1 MGSDPEREVA
11 DALADYELGRVL
23 GRGQFGVVYAA
34 RHRQLGRDV
43 AVKHLAGDPGEDA
56 LARFR
61 REARILAQLDHPHV
75 VTIYD
80 YREVGDVRLLVMET
94 LTGGSLADQL
104 RVGVPIETAVAATMA
119 AATALH
125 HVHGNGVLHRDV
137 KPENLML
144 SSSGVLKV
152 TDFGVA
158 RGEATDQTVADLT
171 EAGSFF
177 GTPAYA
183 APEQVAE
190 AMAPG
195 WPPVG
200 PATDQWAL
208 AAVLY
213 RTLSGEPT
221 HDGTGG
227 LIALFTRRLND
238 EARPLADVAPE
249 VPPAI
254 ADVVMRALARDPAE
268 RFGST
273 EDFAV
278 ALGHA
283 AFEALGPDW
292 LDRSS
297 VSIRDPGVVRV
308 AATGTPSITAA
319 GTDPHQRDVLADA
332 TTTETGSVVD
342 GSGGGITG
350 ATAAVGGPDP
360 IPAGNLTDAASP
372 PGRAVAS
379 AADESADR
387 APHERARPS
396 TRRWPLLAGVAVLAV
411 VLAAVGVVVLRDRGA
426 GQTTSGAPGT
436 TTPGSL
442 PVELAW
448 RFPTDESIRA
458 NPLVVDGLVVVG
470 GFDQTL
476 HAVDA
481 ATGVGRW
488 ELETGGAIRSSAA
501 ASGDTVFVG
510 SDDGFL
516 RSVALA
522 DGAER
527 WKAQVGFTVAGS
539 PAVADG
545 TVVIGADQL
554 YAYDAAT
561 GAERWRFSTG
571 GTDADVIAS
580 SPAVADG
587 VVYVGSD
594 NGKVFAVELAT
605 GSPRWAYDTGGAV
618 QSSPVV
624 DGRTVYVGT
633 NDDALV
639 ALDAAT
645 GTLTWRFEAGAPV
658 RSTPAVSASSV
669 FVGTGA
675 GRLVAVDRTTGAE
688 QWSLAAGDKVDGSP
702 ALTDP
707 YVLVGSNDGT
717 LYAAD
722 QQTGA
727 LIARYDTSDPI
738 LARPAVAGDLVLVAA
753 YDGTL
758 YALAGIVDG
767 AG

>member
-1 MGSDPEREVA
+1 MSSDPDRQVA
-11 DALADYELGRVL
+11 DALSDYELGRVL

-34 RHRQLGRDV
+34 RHRQLGREV

-75 VTIYD
+75 VTIFD
-80 YREVGDVRLLVMET
+80 YREVGSVRLLVMET

-104 RVGVPIETAVAATMA
+104 RTGLSTETAVAATMA
-119 AATALH
+119 AATGLH
-125 HVHGNGVLHRDV
+125 HVHQKGVLHRDV

-144 SSSGVLKV
+144 SGAGVLKV

-158 RGEATDQTVADLT
+158 RGEAADQTVADLT
-171 EAGSFF
+171 QAGSFF

-213 RTLSGEPT
+213 RALSGVPT
-221 HDGTGG
+221 HDSSDGV
-227 LIALFTRRLND
+227 IALFTRRLSED
-238 EARPLADVAPE
+238 ARPLTEVAPH

-254 ADVVMRALARDPAE
+254 AAVVMRALARHPDE
-268 RFGST
+268 RFAST

-278 ALGHA
+278 ALGVA
-283 AFEALGPDW
+283 AGDSLGPDW
-292 LDRSS
+292 LDRSA
-297 VSIRDPGVVRV
+297 VSIREPGVVR
-308 AATGTPSITAA
+308 AAAA
-319 GTDPHQRDVLADA
+319 GSVGAPRPSVAPDGPVADVAPGPTGPGGGPTDGPDVSPHGEAPVPSPADA
-332 TTTETGSVVD
+332 A
-342 GSGGGITG
+342 G
-350 ATAAVGGPDP
+350 ADVGQAA
-360 IPAGNLTDAASP
+360 
-372 PGRAVAS
+372 R
-379 AADESADR
+379 
-387 APHERARPS
+387 
-396 TRRWPLLAGVAVLAV
+396 RRWPVVAGVVAVIVAVAVLTAF
-411 VLAAVGVVVLRDRGA
+411 ALR
-426 GQTTSGAPGT
+426 APGGSEDVAAAP
-436 TTPGSL
+436 PGSSPATVL
-442 PVELAW
+442 PIELAW
-448 RFPTDESIRA
+448 RYPTAESIRA
-458 NPLVVDGLVVVG
+458 NPLVAGGAVVVG

-481 ATGVGRW
+481 ATGVSRW
-488 ELETGGAIRSSAA
+488 SLETDGAIRSSAA
-501 ASGDTVFVG
+501 AAGDTVFVG

-516 RSVALA
+516 RAVGLT
-522 DGAER
+522 DGVER
-527 WKAQVGFTVAGS
+527 WTLPMGYTVAGS

-545 TVVIGADQL
+545 LVVIGADQL
-554 YAYDAAT
+554 YAVDAAT
-561 GAERWRFSTG
+561 GTERWRFSTG
-571 GTDADVIAS
+571 GTDGDVIAS
-580 SPAVADG
+580 SPAIADG

-594 NGKVFAVELAT
+594 NGRLFAVDLASGT
-605 GSPRWAYDTGGAV
+605 ERWSYDTGGSV

-624 DGRTVYVGT
+624 DGGVVVVGT

-639 ALDAAT
+639 ALDADD

-658 RSTPAVSASSV
+658 RSTPTVSGSSV

-675 GRLVAVDRTTGAE
+675 GRLVAIDRRTGVE

-702 ALTDP
+702 ALAGP

-717 LYAAD
+717 LYVAD
-722 QQTGA
+722 QRSGA
-727 LIARYDTSDPI
+727 LAGRYDTAEPI
-738 LARPAVAGDLVLVAA
+738 LARPAVARDLVLVAG

-758 YALAGIVDG
+758 YALAGIVSPG
-767 AG
+767 